1 MVLRVQQLGVQLRPT
16 KFRVG
21 VQLQSSGVRQVAN
34 PPHGAARTLRPL
46 SFLFLRFCFGPFWV
60 GHLHAAPWVAAAAL
74 RAACTSSWCCW
85 WLGLQLQQFVVML
98 LILARAFCLILAL
111 LCQQGAILVV
121 PPVAVA
127 IPLVPICQGVCGTH
141 PQVDP
146 FVKG

>member
-1 MVLRVQQLGVQLRPT
+1 MGLKKNKLTCKNELALVKVFLWIIIPFVKGC
-16 KFRVG
+16 
-21 VQLQSSGVRQVAN
+21 
-34 PPHGAARTLRPL
+34 
-46 SFLFLRFCFGPFWV
+46 FLFLRFCFGPFWV